1 MASPDRPPVL
11 SLDRIEAVI
20 FDLDG
25 VLTDTA
31 SLHEEAWSTS
41 FATLFEAQPD
51 TTPAPFTG
59 DDYRRLVDGESRL
72 DGVRNVL
79 ADRGIELPRARRR
92 TSRAHAARGRWPT

>member
-1 MASPDRPPVL
+1 
-11 SLDRIEAVI
+11 LDRIEAVI

-59 DDYRRLVDGESRL
+59 DDYRRTGRRRVAPRR
-72 DGVRNVL
+72 VRNVL
-79 ADRGIELPRARRR
+79 ADRGIELPEGAPEDEPGTRSTWA
-92 TSRAHAARGRWPT
+92 WPT